1 MTVEELIESGVL
13 QPFSGGVLSDQK
25 QIAVA
30 QNPKKLDVRVAEGS
44 NARLVLLYTASSQSV
59 VRVDI
64 AKDAVLDIVE
74 IYAADSYADI
84 TVNQAEGSVCK
95 SMMAIVSSSNISCN
109 YDLAGVRSE
118 NSFNAVFVA
127 SGSEHATL
135 NLTTRHLVPDCKSNS
150 LIKGISAGRS
160 TGEFHGLVYVAPDA
174 QRTDAQQ
181 QSRNIELDDSRIISL
196 PQLEIYADD
205 VRCSHGSTVGYSDS
219 EALFYMR
226 QRGLSES
233 QARRLQIE
241 GFINDV
247 VSRCDM
253 EGVCALLHEAVSSKL
268 EGI

>member
-1 MTVEELIESGVL
+1 MTVEKLIESGVL
-13 QPFSGGVLSDQK
+13 QPFNGGVLSDPK

-30 QNPKKLDVRVAEGS
+30 QNPKKLDVRIAEGS
-44 NARLVLLYTASSQSV
+44 NARLVLLYTATTQSV
-59 VRVDI
+59 VRIEV

-84 TVNQAEGSVCK
+84 TISQAEGSICK
-95 SMMAIVSSSNISCN
+95 TMAAIVGSSNISCSYN
-109 YDLAGVRSE
+109 LAGVMAE
-118 NSFNAVFVA
+118 NTLNAVFVA

-150 LIKGISAGRS
+150 LIKGISAGRA
-160 TGEFHGLVYVAPDA
+160 TGEFHGLVYVAPNA

-181 QSRNIELDDSRIISL
+181 QSRNIELDNSRIISL

-253 EGVCALLHEAVSSKL
+253 EGVCSLLNEVVLSKL